1 MPPRFQRMFWATL
14 QGLIAACLLVGG
26 GADALGAI
34 QAVAVSVGL
43 PFTMIM
49 IVMMI
54 SLYLGLHGDYKK

>member
-1 MPPRFQRMFWATL
+1 
-14 QGLIAACLLVGG
+14 
-26 GADALGAI
+26 LGAI

-54 SLYLGLHGDYKK
+54 SLYLGLHGDYKKMKI